1 MSADWITIAA
11 LCAGTVAI
19 KAAGPL
25 AVGGREFSPRLTAV
39 IRLVA
44 PALLAALV
52 VYEAL
57 SAHGRGLELDA
68 RLAGLAAAAGA
79 LALKRSLIVV
89 VLVAAVA
96 TALARALA

>member
-1 MSADWITIAA
+1 MRADWITIAA

-25 AVGGREFSPRLTAV
+25 AVGGREFSPRLAAV
-39 IRLVA
+39 IRLLA

-57 SAHGRGLELDA
+57 SAHGRGLALDA
-68 RLAGLAAAAGA
+68 RLVGVAAAAGA
-79 LALKRSLIVV
+79 LALRRPLLVV
-89 VLVAAVA
+89 VIVAAAA